1 MALKNCLI
9 NMKRPICFKF
19 GLEFYKQFFSTCDVW
34 PVLVISLCKVRFS
47 VHCYFVLLFNFCC
60 KMQQGGLWR
69 LAFVWWYNFFRRYFV
84 CSCYIHMSMY
94 KVKVGVDYL
103 CAIKNIFAKRM
114 YAFILY
120 FFPNKIVKWFKV
132 TNDVM

>member
-1 MALKNCLI
+1 MALENCII

-34 PVLVISLCKVRFS
+34 PVLVISLCKVI
-47 VHCYFVLLFNFCC
+47 VILYCYLTSAARCSRGDYEDLLLYD
-60 KMQQGGLWR
+60 GTI
-69 LAFVWWYNFFRRYFV
+69 FFRRYFV

-132 TNDVM
+132 TNDVT